1 MSRLVPG
8 VTPYREYLYTPID
21 GRPNEYGIYPWSNF
35 TAAVGTI
42 NVGGDFLPLEAPVS
56 GVTFNFLF
64 FTNSIPSSAN
74 MICDIDGS
82 DPAFAIIKNTTGV
95 PYLLDAPAGA
105 AVVVDYGHV
114 AEGYLSTSGIYCSGF
129 PAQGV
134 TNKNANTGHFYNVHL
149 LANSGTICSPV
160 GPSCITTF
168 PVTDGSTVAPIP
180 IILDKTKYTQAMYD
194 AGNIYVNTT
203 NGFIWQI
210 VGLYVS
216 I

>member
-35 TAAVGTI
+35 TAAVGSI
-42 NVGGDFLPLEAPVS
+42 NAGVFEPLDAIGS
-56 GVTFNFLF
+56 GAIIDFLF
-64 FTNSIPSSAN
+64 FTNSIPASTS
-74 MICDIDGS
+74 MQCDIDGT
-82 DPAFAIIKNTTGV
+82 DPAFALIKNTTSV
-95 PYLLDAPAGA
+95 VFLLDTPTGAP
-105 AVVVDYGHV
+105 VTVDYGHV
-114 AEGYLSTSGIYCSGF
+114 AEGYLLNGGFYCSGF
-129 PAQGV
+129 PAQG
-134 TNKNANTGHFYNVHL
+134 TTTKGAGTGHFYNVHL

-180 IILDKTKYTQAMYD
+180 IILDETVYTQAMYD

-203 NGFIWQI
+203 NGFRWQI
-210 VGLYVS
+210 VGLYV
-216 I
+216 

>member
-21 GRPNEYGIYPWSNF
+21 GRPNEYGIYPWSAF
-35 TAAVGTI
+35 TAAVGFI
-42 NVGGDFLPLEAPVS
+42 DAGGDFEPFPNLAAATTL
-56 GVTFNFLF
+56 NFLF
-64 FTNSIPSSAN
+64 FTNSIPASAY
-74 MICDIDGS
+74 IRCDVDES
-82 DPAFAIIKNTTGV
+82 DPAYALVKNATGV

-114 AEGYLSTSGIYCSGF
+114 AEGYTSTNCVYCSGF
-129 PAQGV
+129 PATALTTKAAQP
-134 TNKNANTGHFYNVHL
+134 THFYNVHM

-160 GPSCITTF
+160 GPSCITTL
-168 PVTDGSTVAPIP
+168 TDGSAVAPVP
-180 IILDKTKYTQAMYD
+180 IILREVQYTQAMYD

-203 NGFIWQI
+203 DGYIWQI
-210 VGLYVS
+210 VGLAD